1 MYRIMNRTLIVG
13 GGAMGT
19 LIASHLS
26 EHVATVNVL
35 TRWKAHRDAIEEFGG
50 VRVERGKKT
59 STYRNVGFV
68 EDVPKEEKKYDTVF
82 ILTKS
87 SGTEDAA
94 HVARNMLSDDGLV
107 VTLQNGIANE
117 VLLCEI
123 FGRHR
128 VVAGVTSRGASV
140 RTCGIIRDA
149 GGGPTIL
156 RYPSYEDKKRTNEIA
171 QVLNDSTFECKI
183 ASSDVDFATIAWT
196 KLCANAVINPLTAI
210 SNVRNGD
217 IDWVE
222 WDNVALSILREL
234 REVADKHSK
243 VRLPEESV
251 LLDNVKT
258 VARNTSTNR
267 SSMLQDIDRKVR
279 TEIDYINGFVV
290 KESERFGLSAP
301 TNQYLLEKI
310 NNLL

>member
-50 VRVERGKKT
+50 VRIEIGNET

-68 EDVPKEEKKYDTVF
+68 EDVAEEKKYDTVF

-117 VLLCEI
+117 VLLCKM

-171 QVLNDSTFECKI
+171 KVLNDSTFECKI

-222 WDNVALSILREL
+222 WDNVALSVLREL

>member
-1 MYRIMNRTLIVG
+1 MNRTLIVG

-26 EHVATVNVL
+26 ENVATVNVL
-35 TRWKAHRDAIEEFGG
+35 TKWKAHRDAIEDFGG
-50 VRVERGKKT
+50 VRIERGKET

-68 EDVPKEEKKYDTVF
+68 ENVPEKKKKKYDTVF

-87 SGTEDAA
+87 SGTEHAA
-94 HVARNMLSDDGLV
+94 NIARNMLSDDGLV

-123 FGRHR
+123 FGRRR

-171 QVLNDSTFECKI
+171 RVLSDSTFECKI

-217 IDWVE
+217 IDWMK
-222 WDNVALSILREL
+222 WDSVALSVLKEL

-243 VRLPEESV
+243 ISIVKYGQRLIILTDLWSKSRNA
-251 LLDNVKT
+251 LD
-258 VARNTSTNR
+258 
-267 SSMLQDIDRKVR
+267 
-279 TEIDYINGFVV
+279 
-290 KESERFGLSAP
+290 
-301 TNQYLLEKI
+301 
-310 NNLL
+310 

>member
-1 MYRIMNRTLIVG
+1 
-13 GGAMGT
+13 
-19 LIASHLS
+19 
-26 EHVATVNVL
+26 
-35 TRWKAHRDAIEEFGG
+35 
-50 VRVERGKKT
+50 
-59 STYRNVGFV
+59 
-68 EDVPKEEKKYDTVF
+68 
-82 ILTKS
+82 
-87 SGTEDAA
+87 
-94 HVARNMLSDDGLV
+94 
-107 VTLQNGIANE
+107 
-117 VLLCEI
+117 
-123 FGRHR
+123 
-128 VVAGVTSRGASV
+128 RGASV

-171 QVLNDSTFECKI
+171 RVLSDSTFECKI

-217 IDWVE
+217 IDWMK
-222 WDNVALSILREL
+222 WDSVALSVLKEL

>member
-1 MYRIMNRTLIVG
+1 MNRTLIVG

-50 VRVERGKKT
+50 VRIEIGNET

-68 EDVPKEEKKYDTVF
+68 EDVAEEKKYDTVF

-94 HVARNMLSDDGLV
+94 HVARSMLSDDGLV

-117 VLLCEI
+117 VLLCEM

-217 IDWVE
+217 IDWVK
-222 WDNVALSILREL
+222 WDNVALSVLREL

-243 VRLPEESV
+243 VRLPVESV

>member
-1 MYRIMNRTLIVG
+1 MNRTLIVG

-50 VRVERGKKT
+50 VRIEKGKET

-68 EDVPKEEKKYDTVF
+68 EDVSEEKKYDTVF

-94 HVARNMLSDDGLV
+94 HVARSMLSDDGLF

-217 IDWVE
+217 IDWVK
-222 WDNVALSILREL
+222 WDNVALSVLKEL

-258 VARNTSTNR
+258 VARNTSKNR